1 MFKKLRY
8 TFLLFLL
15 LQINV
20 NAQDAYRMRKLASY
34 NNPSLPKVD
43 GTDIWNDLTGYYDPI
58 KNREYI
64 ICGGTDSIYV
74 FDITDA
80 ANMKRI
86 AAVSGA
92 SIFAKNRDYETFQH
106 YAYCV
111 SDQGSGIGA
120 LQIFDLQYLPDSFPE
135 VYHSNVLGTY
145 THTIFVDS
153 VSERLYMSSNSKPGG
168 FSAMDIISI
177 SDPIHPVFLAE
188 LTVPTKSGGFPLFNV
203 VHEMFAKNDTVY
215 LSCGEAGLYIF
226 DLRNLADQRLIGSI
240 NSYPDQGYNHS
251 SWLDKTGKKIMFTDE
266 NAGLD
271 IKIFDIS
278 SMNNPKFISQFNSN
292 TFTTSHNA
300 YWYGNFAY
308 VSAYHDGVVVYD
320 ITDPSNPIKAA
331 WYDTHPVSPEV
342 YGGYKGCWG
351 IYPYLP
357 SKHIIASDLT
367 AGIFVFE
374 IDSALLGSEEIEKI
388 HNEITVFPNPSNG
401 KIKISKEGIHFNQI
415 KVFNTFGELQ
425 MQLFVNENR
434 VEIDLS
440 YLAQGLY
447 FIECSS
453 ADGIY
458 RKKILK
464 Q

>member
-1 MFKKLRY
+1 M
-8 TFLLFLL
+8 LLNLS
-15 LQINV
+15 V

-80 ANMKRI
+80 VNMKRI
-86 AAVSGA
+86 AAVAGA
-92 SIFAKNRDYETFQH
+92 SIFAKNRDYETYQH

-135 VYHSNVLGTY
+135 VYHSNALGTY
-145 THTIFVDS
+145 THTIFIDS
-153 VSERLYMSSNSKPGG
+153 VSSRLYMSSNSKPGG
-168 FSAMDIISI
+168 FSAMDILSI
-177 SDPIHPVFLAE
+177 SDPVHPTFLAE
-188 LTVPTKSGGFPLFNV
+188 LTVPTKSGGFPLFNL
-203 VHEMFAKNDTVY
+203 VHEMFAKNDTAY

-271 IKIFDIS
+271 IKIFDINS
-278 SMNNPKFISQFNSN
+278 LSNPKFISQFNSN
-292 TFTTSHNA
+292 TYTTSHNA

-331 WYDTHPVSPEV
+331 WFDTHPVSPEV
-342 YGGYKGCWG
+342 YGGFKGCWG

-374 IDSALLGSEEIEKI
+374 IDSALLGSTEITKPQA
-388 HNEITVFPNPSNG
+388 EITVYPNPCSG
-401 KIKISKEGIHFNQI
+401 KIKVNYDGIHLDAITLLNTMGDIQI
-415 KVFNTFGELQ
+415 NVPVDANTS
-425 MQLFVNENR
+425 
-434 VEIDLS
+434 EIDLS
-440 YLAQGLY
+440 HLPQGLY
-447 FIECSS
+447 IIECG
-453 ADGIY
+453 ADGQIL
-458 RKKILK
+458 RKRIFKY
-464 Q
+464 